1 MNAIQKLVESILVK
15 MGFVGAV
22 VENIYLDSKPF
33 RHIRFVADIPV
44 ISFLPHLVKYLK
56 GADHLYCGNDD
67 LHPLFIY
74 FSEAATLKAG
84 PVNLANFRFEVSI
97 ASTHL
102 RLVSEQPD
110 LLIKGFNRDNLEYVY
125 YRSDLAYKDL
135 ILGLVE
141 HGSPFI
147 KHLHGLIQKRILNEF
162 SLIFF
167 VLEKILESA
176 KPQILACFHSVDYEM
191 NVKIIAEAIPET
203 VSNQIVT
210 SDYIVNSISD
220 ADKFI
225 NHVRRYL
232 AGRVMKR
239 RIYAELDVCEETSN
253 ISLVN
258 LGCFTSPLLVTEY
271 QMFKPHSSGLYR
283 KAINNSLKQ
292 FKPEMHV
299 PSEELFYN

>member
-102 RLVSEQPD
+102 RLVSEKPD

-125 YRSDLAYKDL
+125 YRSDLASKDL

-162 SLIFF
+162 SLIFS

-191 NVKIIAEAIPET
+191 NGFVE
-203 VSNQIVT
+203 
-210 SDYIVNSISD
+210 
-220 ADKFI
+220 
-225 NHVRRYL
+225 
-232 AGRVMKR
+232 
-239 RIYAELDVCEETSN
+239 
-253 ISLVN
+253 
-258 LGCFTSPLLVTEY
+258 
-271 QMFKPHSSGLYR
+271 
-283 KAINNSLKQ
+283 
-292 FKPEMHV
+292 
-299 PSEELFYN
+299 

>member
-1 MNAIQKLVESILVK
+1 MNAIQKIVESILVK
-15 MGFVGAV
+15 MGFYGAV
-22 VENIYLDSKPF
+22 VENLHMDLKPF
-33 RHIRFVADIPV
+33 RNIRFVVDIPV
-44 ISFLPHLVKYLK
+44 MSFLPFLVKYLK
-56 GADHLYCGNDD
+56 RNDHLYSGNEN
-67 LHPLFIY
+67 LHPLFKY

-97 ASTHL
+97 TSAHL
-102 RLVSEQPD
+102 RLVSQQPD
-110 LLIKGFNRDNLEYVY
+110 LLNKGFNRDNLEYVY
-125 YRSDLAYKDL
+125 YRSDLASKEL

-147 KHLHGLIQKRILNEF
+147 KHLHDLIQKRILKEF
-162 SLIFF
+162 SLIYSVF
-167 VLEKILESA
+167 EKFIESA
-176 KPQILACFHSVDYEM
+176 KPQILACFYSVDHEL
-191 NVKIIAEAIPET
+191 NVKILAEAIPEP

-210 SDYIVNSISD
+210 SDYIINSLSS

-239 RIYAELDVCEETSN
+239 RIYAELEFCEETSN

-258 LGCFTSPLLVTEY
+258 LGSFTSPLLVTEY
-271 QMFKPHSSGLYR
+271 QMFKSHSSALYR

-292 FKPEMHV
+292 FKPEVHL

>member
-1 MNAIQKLVESILVK
+1 
-15 MGFVGAV
+15 
-22 VENIYLDSKPF
+22 
-33 RHIRFVADIPV
+33 
-44 ISFLPHLVKYLK
+44 
-56 GADHLYCGNDD
+56 
-67 LHPLFIY
+67 
-74 FSEAATLKAG
+74 
-84 PVNLANFRFEVSI
+84 
-97 ASTHL
+97 
-102 RLVSEQPD
+102 
-110 LLIKGFNRDNLEYVY
+110 
-125 YRSDLAYKDL
+125 
-135 ILGLVE
+135 
-141 HGSPFI
+141 
-147 KHLHGLIQKRILNEF
+147 
-162 SLIFF
+162 
-167 VLEKILESA
+167 
-176 KPQILACFHSVDYEM
+176 
-191 NVKIIAEAIPET
+191 
-203 VSNQIVT
+203 
-210 SDYIVNSISD
+210 SD

>member
-125 YRSDLAYKDL
+125 YRSDLASKDL

-162 SLIFF
+162 SLIFTF
-167 VLEKILESA
+167 
-176 KPQILACFHSVDYEM
+176 
-191 NVKIIAEAIPET
+191 
-203 VSNQIVT
+203 
-210 SDYIVNSISD
+210 IS
-220 ADKFI
+220 
-225 NHVRRYL
+225 
-232 AGRVMKR
+232 
-239 RIYAELDVCEETSN
+239 
-253 ISLVN
+253 
-258 LGCFTSPLLVTEY
+258 
-271 QMFKPHSSGLYR
+271 
-283 KAINNSLKQ
+283 
-292 FKPEMHV
+292 
-299 PSEELFYN
+299 

>member
-102 RLVSEQPD
+102 RLVSEKPD

-125 YRSDLAYKDL
+125 YRSDLASKDL

-162 SLIFF
+162 SLIFS

-220 ADKFI
+220 ADK
-225 NHVRRYL
+225 
-232 AGRVMKR
+232 
-239 RIYAELDVCEETSN
+239 
-253 ISLVN
+253 
-258 LGCFTSPLLVTEY
+258 
-271 QMFKPHSSGLYR
+271 
-283 KAINNSLKQ
+283 
-292 FKPEMHV
+292 
-299 PSEELFYN
+299 